1 MKRLIIIK
9 WKKGKVEN
17 QTNIFLD
24 INILIDIPDMERE
37 NHFYSREIFSLADS
51 GLITAF
57 CSILSFN
64 IFFYVARKKLGNKAA
79 IDYMA
84 TFLEIIKVVP
94 ADINLAMQAIIE
106 PIGNDFEDSLQYYSA
121 MQIKNLNY
129 IVTANTKGF
138 KNSKVSVISPLQF
151 LRICQSK

>member
-1 MKRLIIIK
+1 
-9 WKKGKVEN
+9 VEN
-17 QTNIFLD
+17 KTNIFLD

-37 NHFYSREIFSLADS
+37 NHFYSREIFSLADA
-51 GLITAF
+51 GLIIAS

-106 PIGNDFEDSLQYYSA
+106 PVGNDFEDSLQYYSA
-121 MQIKNLNY
+121 MQINNLDY
-129 IVTANTKGF
+129 IVTANTKDF
-138 KNSKVSVISPLQF
+138 KKGRISVITPLQF
-151 LRICQSK
+151 LKIYQSK